1 MGTRN
6 LTVVVSNNQTK
17 VAQYGQWDGYPSGQ
31 GVNALGR
38 LKKIM
43 DEGQIE
49 TFREKVNALKW
60 LTEADI
66 EKLKNSDEDV
76 LEKHPYL
83 SRDWGAKILEAVMYN
98 TLTETHFLSDKEI
111 VHEFEI
117 LGLVNQ
123 EQFAAD
129 SLFCEWA
136 YVVDLDKMTFEV
148 YEGFNKEILGEGERF
163 AKMRQTDESEYK
175 PVKHVKTYDLNN
187 LPSVEEF
194 INDLEPS
201 NNEDDN

>member
-31 GVNALGR
+31 GVNALNI

-49 TFREKVNALKW
+49 TFREKVNALRW
-60 LTEADI
+60 LSEDDI
-66 EKLKNSDEDV
+66 DTLNKSGDPY
-76 LEKHPYL
+76 EKHPYL
-83 SRDWGAKILEAVMYN
+83 SRDWGAKILEAVMYG
-98 TLTETHFLSDKEI
+98 TLTTTHIFSDKELI
-111 VHEFEI
+111 HEVEI
-117 LGLVNQ
+117 LGLVNS
-123 EQFAAD
+123 EKFAAD

-163 AKMRQTDESEYK
+163 AKVKMTDESEYK

-187 LPSVEEF
+187 LPSVDEF
-194 INDLEPS
+194 RNDLEPS
-201 NNEDDN
+201 DDESDDN